1 MTCQEKILSNDFF
14 DIIADFTV
22 SIREYATGEIDY
34 CTINLESNLA
44 MAYISRRDFPN
55 LNLVMTRYQYV
66 PKCYGLMETPPN
78 NNIPNNIT
86 PNNNTPNNNTPNN
99 NINIAANTFNLRPL
113 IDSGIIQ
120 VNREPLSLTGRGVI
134 IGFIDTGIRYD
145 LDVFKNSDGTSRIL
159 GIWDQTIQT
168 GTPPEDLPYGSE
180 YTNEMINEALQ
191 SDNPLQ
197 IVPTTDARADIGLNI
212 RSLAKKI

>member
-22 SIREYATGEIDY
+22 SIREYATGDIDY

-78 NNIPNNIT
+78 NIS
-86 PNNNTPNNNTPNN
+86 NNNTSNNNV
-99 NINIAANTFNLRPL
+99 NIAANTFNLRPL

-134 IGFIDTGIRYD
+134 IGFVDTGIRYD

-168 GTPPEDLPYGSE
+168 GTPPEGLPYGSE
-180 YTNEMINEALQ
+180 YTNEMINVALQ
-191 SDNPLQ
+191 SDNPLE
-197 IVPTTDARADIGLNI
+197 IVPTTDARACIGLNI